1 MRLPI
6 PPSRLNVSLSLE
18 RGTGRGSNYN
28 LPVHLSDFDYAL
40 PPELIAQHPAVE
52 RAASRLLHLD
62 GATGALQDLAFR
74 DLPSL
79 VDAKDLLVFN
89 NTKVIKARLRG
100 RKETGGEVEVLVERV
115 LDRHHALAHVRAS
128 KSPRPGSRLRF
139 GEGVQAEVTGR
150 RDDLYELVFEGKAA
164 VLDVLATHGEV
175 PLPPYIT
182 HAPGADDEAR
192 YQTIYAQ
199 VPGAV
204 AAPTAGLHFDESSVN
219 ALRGKGVALANVT
232 LHVGAGTFQ
241 PIRGD
246 DISHHVMHSE
256 WYSIPQAT
264 IEAIASAR
272 VRGGRVIAVGTTSL
286 RALESAAAHGE
297 ARAGAGETQLFIKPG
312 FRFRV
317 VDRLITNF
325 HLPRSTLI
333 MLACAFAGAGN
344 IRRAY
349 AHAIEQRY
357 RFFSYGDAMLLERA
371 PQ

>member
-1 MRLPI
+1 MQ
-6 PPSRLNVSLSLE
+6 
-18 RGTGRGSNYN
+18 
-28 LPVHLSDFDYAL
+28 LSDFDYEL
-40 PPELIAQHPAVE
+40 PSDLIAQHPAAE

-62 GATGALQDLAFR
+62 GATGALEDLAFR
-74 DLPSL
+74 DLEGL

-89 NTKVIKARLRG
+89 DTKVMKARLHG
-100 RKETGGEVEVLVERV
+100 RKETGGEIEALVERV
-115 LDRHHALAHVRAS
+115 LDSHRALAHVRAS
-128 KSPRPGSRLRF
+128 KSPRAGSRLHF
-139 GEGVQAEVTGR
+139 AGGVQAEVLGR
-150 RDDLYELVFEGKAA
+150 HEDLYEIAFDGAS
-164 VLDVLATHGEV
+164 VLDVLAAHGEV

-182 HAPGADDEAR
+182 HVPGKEDESR

-204 AAPTAGLHFDESSVN
+204 AAPTAGLHFDESMLN
-219 ALRGKGVALANVT
+219 TLRGKGVALANVT

-272 VRGGRVIAVGTTSL
+272 ARAGRVIAVGTTSL
-286 RALESAAAHGE
+286 RALESAAARG
-297 ARAGAGETQLFIKPG
+297 ALRAGAAETRLFIQPG
-312 FRFRV
+312 FEFRV

-325 HLPRSTLI
+325 HLPRSTL
-333 MLACAFAGAGN
+333 LLLVSAFAGSDH

-349 AHAIEQRY
+349 AHAIAHRY
-357 RFFSYGDAMLLERA
+357 RFFSYGDAMLIERA